1 IPVIEPATSD
11 VNFTPSST
19 AWLSASSAPTLAVL
33 FHSEHGHVAAPPP
46 FTVTPGPGVSTLRL
60 SSIARLWIVAAPV
73 DGAFHVNDQFPRPV
87 AAFPVV
93 PPSTEPSTAPTVPP
107 PASVAVPVTVTVPD
121 TLSPDAG
128 EVIVEVGAVVSVE
141 AVTAVRPLWSVPA
154 WAPMSARRLA
164 VACCIRPSGVDPP
177 RSWVPSRPQAH

>member
-1 IPVIEPATSD
+1 MPVTVPATSE
-11 VNFTPSST
+11 VNFRPSST
-19 AWLSASSAPTLAVL
+19 APLSPSSAPTLAVL

-60 SSIARLWIVAAPV
+60 SSIARVWMVAAPV
-73 DGAFHVNDQFPRPV
+73 DGAFHVNDQFARPV
-87 AAFPVV
+87 AVFHVV
-93 PPSTEPSTAPTVPP
+93 PPSTETSTAPTVPP
-107 PASVAVPVTVTVPD
+107 PASLAVPVTVTAPD
-121 TLSPDAG
+121 TLSPLAG
-128 EVIVEVGAVVSVE
+128 DVIVEVAAVVSVE
-141 AVTAVRPLWSVPA
+141 AVAAVRPLWSVPA